1 MNLRIYHLE
10 DTRTPGLMTF
20 AWVTERREVSTYWYN
35 SLAYKEI
42 SSELGLHT
50 SVFDFSL
57 NHKALA
63 VLNYLSCGRKCNII
77 WGHIVIS

>member
-10 DTRTPGLMTF
+10 
-20 AWVTERREVSTYWYN
+20 
-35 SLAYKEI
+35 EI

-57 NHKALA
+57 SHKALA
-63 VLNYLSCGRKCNII
+63 VLNYLSCGRKCNTI
-77 WGHIVIS
+77 WGHILISLARGIFLLLKKR